1 MQLWSD
7 GVRDFAVA
15 TLPEAFAVR
24 EALPDAGILV
34 LMGCSP
40 GEESSFLRYRLTA
53 SVFDSRQKTA
63 AVPSEVKI
71 DTGMT
76 RAGVAWK
83 EAHEFIAG
91 FQGKLVGVFS
101 HFSSAD
107 DDDEIT
113 RIQLGRFQEAT
124 RGLNLRRH
132 ISNSAGLR
140 FSDAHLDAVRP
151 GLALYGI
158 APCPEVADVEPILEW
173 KTRILTVRPVPAGTP
188 IGYNG
193 TFVTRRDS
201 QIAVLPVGYADGYS
215 RGLSN
220 RGSVRIG
227 GRLAPVVGRVSM
239 DLTTVDVSD
248 IPTVSPGDEA
258 VLLEADPGSPISAA
272 GLAEMLGTIPYE
284 VLTSIGPR
292 VERVYTTE

>member
-1 MQLWSD
+1 
-7 GVRDFAVA
+7 VREFAVA
-15 TLPEAFAVR
+15 TLPEAIAVR
-24 EALPDAGILV
+24 EALPEAGILV

-40 GEESSFLRYRLTA
+40 GQESSFLAHRLTA
-53 SVFDSRQKTA
+53 SIFDSRQRSA
-63 AVPSEVKI
+63 VVPSEVKI

-76 RAGVAWK
+76 RVGIPWD
-83 EAHEFIAG
+83 EAREFITA
-91 FQGKLVGVFS
+91 FRGKLVGVFS

-107 DDDEIT
+107 EDDEVT
-113 RIQLGRFQEAT
+113 RIQLERFQEAT
-124 RGLNLRRH
+124 RGLNLRSH

-140 FSDAHLDAVRP
+140 FPDAHLDAVRP

-173 KTRILTVRPVPAGTP
+173 KTRILTVRPIPPGTP

-193 TFVTRRDS
+193 TFVSRRDS
-201 QIAVLPVGYADGYS
+201 RIAVLPVGYADGYS
-215 RGLSN
+215 RALSN

-227 GRLAPVVGRVSM
+227 GKLAPVVGRVSM

-248 IPTVSPGDEA
+248 IRSVSPGDEA
-258 VLLEADPGSPISAA
+258 VLLEADTASPISAA